1 MTQPYMFEKPLGLRD
16 LLPQAQRAIAK
27 LENIFR
33 QELQRW
39 GYDFL
44 QTPALEYAETVGRA
58 SAIEDSQLFKFLDVE
73 GHPVVLR
80 PDMTTPIARIAASS
94 LRRDPLPLRLAY
106 TTALYRS
113 QKKGGGHPSEFEQTG
128 AELIG
133 DATPY
138 ADVEVISL
146 MIALL
151 KKTGLGS
158 IRLAVGHVGFVNAL
172 FYDIVKDKN
181 TVKQLRNLL
190 YNKNDVRFHEYVA
203 SLGLPN
209 HAVWKLN
216 AFIDSRRLNNDETL
230 DYLQSM
236 TAGSAIPVHSYYQNI
251 VELMDLLKIDHLDGK
266 IDLDITLVPHLNYY
280 TGFVFQG
287 FGGDLGFPV
296 ASGGRYDDL
305 LAQFERPCPATGFGI
320 RLDRLM
326 SAMHKAELQTEP
338 RKQAV
343 IYDRENAGRALHFA
357 NQEREKGYAVVLQHA
372 DGIEDPDAFAG
383 QFDMI
388 RKFLNTDRTET
399 EGWTNR

>member
-16 LLPQAQRAIAK
+16 LLPSAQRAIAR
-27 LENIFR
+27 LENIFQ

-58 SAIEDSQLFKFLDVE
+58 SAIEDSQLFKFLDAE

-94 LRRDPLPLRLAY
+94 LRKEPLPLRLAY

-113 QKKGGGHPSEFEQTG
+113 QKKEGGHPSEFEQTG

-133 DATPY
+133 DATAY
-138 ADVEVISL
+138 ADVEIISL

-151 KKTGLGS
+151 QKTGIDS
-158 IRLAVGHVGFVNAL
+158 IRLAIGHVGFVNAF
-172 FYDIVKDKN
+172 FYDIVKDKK
-181 TVKQLRNLL
+181 TVGQLRNLL
-190 YNKNDVRFHEYVA
+190 YNKNDVGFREYVA
-203 SLGLPN
+203 SLELPDES
-209 HAVWKLN
+209 ARKLN

-230 DYLQSM
+230 DYLESL
-236 TAGSAIPVHSYYQNI
+236 TSGSAIPVHSYYQNI
-251 VELMDLLKIDHLDGK
+251 LELVDLLKTDHLEGK

-287 FGGDLGFPV
+287 FGGGLGFPV

-305 LAQFERPCPATGFGI
+305 LAQFDRPCPATGFGI
-320 RLDRLM
+320 RMDRLL
-326 SAMHKAELQTEP
+326 SAARQSGIQTEP
-338 RKQAV
+338 RKKAV
-343 IYDRENAGRALHFA
+343 IFDRANAGRALLFA
-357 NQEREKGYAVVLQHA
+357 NQERNKGNAVVLQHA
-372 DGIEDPDAFAG
+372 DGIDDAAAFAE
-383 QFDMI
+383 QFETI
-388 RKFLNTDRTET
+388 KRFLSSDRMET
-399 EGWTNR
+399 E